1 MACFT
6 DPSSIPRISELL
18 EILGYANSEVPGFV
32 AFHDA
37 YQAFHKTFFTK
48 QDRKGTTLHD
58 WQNDQHR
65 LGLRK
70 MAVEFLGYDGYGR
83 KFWPDE
89 DAGSRTVRL
98 RYPVDKI
105 TITQYLQQLF
115 WRLEEQQHSKTKTT
129 LNERGH
135 TYENP
140 IYVDDDEPQ
149 EVELNG
155 EVSSFSPNKSPE
167 STVHSRYID
176 PSLSDLDLVEAR
188 KNLPNGHEV
197 GDRGLKTLITKAQ
210 GQHMF
215 ANMSIIPVDDRQCAP
230 YAHMA
235 PEIQVLQQQITNGSD
250 SSSRVLPAE
259 LASNALHSTVLAL
272 KQADRIPSS
281 AVVRS
286 QGSTDNGV
294 QQPAITNQTTHTA
307 SAQLSTLKADCE
319 INWAVM
325 VFSGGEEAR
334 LVWVKLA
341 IHIVMDWQAKTP
353 DEEDLFVSLE
363 FEMQCSIWSRV
374 DVETGF
380 GEDNADMEFPACP
393 VEEVDTGQKA
403 AGDVWENDGEEC
415 RRGQKMRPG
424 ENSENSGRGG
434 KADDSGAPQ

>member
-1 MACFT
+1 
-6 DPSSIPRISELL
+6 
-18 EILGYANSEVPGFV
+18 
-32 AFHDA
+32 
-37 YQAFHKTFFTK
+37 
-48 QDRKGTTLHD
+48 
-58 WQNDQHR
+58 
-65 LGLRK
+65 

-176 PSLSDLDLVEAR
+176 PSLSDLGLVEAR
-188 KNLPNGHEV
+188 KHLPNGHEV
-197 GDRGLKTLITKAQ
+197 GDRGLKTPITKAQ
-210 GQHMF
+210 VTSGQHMF

-319 INWAVM
+319 MNWYLEHRGKAWRPEKGYRTKTAPGLVVEYQGAPLRFKWSEVRFVRTQLTSWNERAVM

-341 IHIVMDWQAKTP
+341 THIVMDWQAKTP

-363 FEMQCSIWSRV
+363 FESSM
-374 DVETGF
+374 EGF
-380 GEDNADMEFPACP
+380 
-393 VEEVDTGQKA
+393 
-403 AGDVWENDGEEC
+403 
-415 RRGQKMRPG
+415 
-424 ENSENSGRGG
+424 
-434 KADDSGAPQ
+434 